1 MGNGSSVVHGSGMS
15 RLRAYLL
22 DDEPLALK
30 RLTRLL
36 EETNRVEIT
45 GSSTDPTE
53 ALAHL
58 QAQPCDV
65 LFTDIEMP
73 DLSGFQMLANL
84 ENQPLVIF
92 TTAYSQYA
100 LQAFE
105 VHSVDYL
112 LKPIDAGKLERAL
125 TKVERMRGGMEPK
138 PELTKLLEELA
149 SVLPANKRAFPA
161 RLPSKLGDRIE
172 FVDVARVTHFYA
184 SEKLTYASTSK
195 KDFVLDLTIAELEES
210 LDPTK
215 FVRIHR
221 STILN
226 LDYVRE
232 VYSWFSE
239 RMMVRIND
247 GKDTELTVARDRV
260 KTLKSRLGL

>member
-1 MGNGSSVVHGSGMS
+1 MSV
-15 RLRAYLL
+15 LRAYLV

-30 RLTRLL
+30 RLARLL
-36 EETNRVEIT
+36 EESGKVEIT
-45 GSSTDPTE
+45 GSSSDPVQAVE
-53 ALAHL
+53 HL
-58 QAQPCDV
+58 RQNPCDV

-73 DLSGFQMLANL
+73 DISGFQMLSQI
-84 ENQPLVIF
+84 EPQPLVIF

-112 LKPIDAGKLERAL
+112 LKPISAERLDRAL
-125 TKVERMRGGMEPK
+125 AKVERMHRGIEPR
-138 PELTKLLEELA
+138 PQLEKLLEDLA
-149 SVLPANKRAFPA
+149 AAIPRKRGYPA
-161 RLPSKLGDRIE
+161 RLPSKLGERIE

-184 SEKLTYASTSK
+184 NDKLTYASTPK
-195 KDFVLDLTIAELEES
+195 KDFVVDYTITELEQT
-210 LDPTK
+210 LDPAK

-226 LDYVRE
+226 VDYVKE
-232 VYSWFSE
+232 LYSWFSE
-239 RMMVRIND
+239 RMMVRIQD

-260 KTLKSRLGL
+260 KTLKEKLGV